1 MFHSTNIYPLMKAI
15 NSMSKDEIMAVSNT
29 FNPTIAVNTTTD
41 VITINGHGY
50 LQNQSVLYSNGGG
63 GATSIGGLVNGYKYY
78 VIFLS
83 SNTFKLATTEDT
95 ARTATAI
102 DLLSVGTGSTHSL
115 AVTFQFPNEPAYVD
129 VFRKFRFFGTGLPVT
144 GATLEAKSVRDTVNI
159 ISGGNLVI
167 NNINQDTGSVT
178 IDAPAYALSVPTGTV
193 DLNLSSNSGY
203 SQSVTLTPVRGIAI
217 TRGGPQ
223 EVKFESFG
231 VTETDNLQSVTQ
243 RGNITSNNIYVNNL
257 TVASIKSSDGGL
269 TGISITSGD
278 NVTGTGTV
286 GNPLQ
291 LAPDET
297 VSTAASKT
305 ITISFSATSQGML
318 DYTAVYKTNLG
329 LSAGSVII
337 QRQDPSTLVWGTF
350 DSASGTSATNSYQI
364 SNVYAE
370 AYNGTVNYRI
380 TISFSGNTGSV
391 NYRIRVTFDPTPV
404 TGVTMIKSDTTNQI
418 LNLGSSGGR
427 TNVYGPSYFY
437 DNVYTTGMSIYQNE
451 IVGLNSND
459 DIIIDPNGTGNVR
472 IKAPG
477 ITTDQTTFNLINST
491 PTTVNFAG
499 AATALYVGAN
509 TGTLTLKN
517 ITITAPNA
525 TTLNINGASPTVAT
539 TSTGTASVFNTNAL
553 TGNLFGDATTV
564 TIGASSASTMNLR
577 SETMNM
583 PNATSLNI
591 NGASPSITTTS
602 TGTVNIFNANALTGN
617 LFGAATT
624 ITIGATT
631 GTLNLRP
638 VTITAANATTFNI
651 NGASPS
657 IVTSDTGTASV
668 FNTNALTG
676 NLFGAATTVTIGA
689 TTGTLNLRNAT
700 ITAANATTVNLS
712 AATTINMNGANPS
725 IITTDTGTAAVFNT
739 NALTGNLFGAAT
751 TVTIGATSGT
761 LNLRPVTITAANATA
776 FNMNGASPTVATTS
790 TGTASVF
797 NTNALTGNLFG
808 AATTVS
814 IGAGTGTTTVN
825 NALTATGTLTA
836 SAAVT
841 ATGNNVNVTLSPTG
855 TGSVTIAPD
864 NGVTIAGAT
873 TLTLGTVGQTTT
885 MRGNISAVTND
896 QTITL
901 SPALTGTVTINPNT
915 AGTINNMSIGATTRK
930 TGAFTTGL
938 VGAAA
943 AFTNWPNT
951 TFVATQS
958 LTGHSHTNNAG
969 ITGEAVADSADTTK
983 WGVGVYGRGNTNV
996 GTRSAG
1002 VLGDGGVTN
1011 STDTA
1016 SAIGVRGYADDT
1028 HASGLNIGLYSSATN
1043 SAIGNYALYMNAGNI
1058 YSVAAQTWTVLDNNT
1073 SALSI
1078 DSATKAGI
1086 LLVKTSTGSQGVT
1099 MSGTLSV
1106 TGHLTVEGVTSTG
1119 ATGTGKF
1126 VFDGTPTISTPSM
1139 SGGTHTAITT
1149 LGIRDTSAAF
1159 DVNLAA
1165 TSSTIISA
1173 GRTLTFDVVNAD
1185 RTIKLG
1191 GNISLGGAIT
1201 TANSLT
1207 TTGNFTLSIATTAAT
1222 SVTLPTS
1229 GTLYGTASGSI
1240 TSSQLATSMSDET
1253 GTGALVFGTNPSLT
1267 APTWGNT
1274 ANTTDADFTL
1284 DAGSYGYASWI
1295 VNFTA
1300 NRSINVTN
1308 LAVGR
1313 RAVIYVR
1320 NTNGSSRSITV
1331 NASATTTGLAAVN
1344 MAVGAGAAS
1353 STTVSLAATSG
1364 TAVIYVWNTGTLVG
1378 MVN

>member
-1 MFHSTNIYPLMKAI
+1 MKAI
-15 NSMSKDEIMAVSNT
+15 NTMSKDEIMAVSNT

-50 LQNQSVLYSNGGG
+50 LQNQGVLYSNGGG
-63 GATSIGGLVNGYKYY
+63 GANSIGGLVNGYKYY
-78 VIFLS
+78 VIFVTT
-83 SNTFKLATTEDT
+83 NTFKLATTEDN
-95 ARTATAI
+95 ARSAVAI

-115 AVTFQFPNEPAYVD
+115 SVTFQYPNEPAYLD
-129 VFRKFRFFGTGLPVT
+129 VFRKFRFFATGLPAN
-144 GATLEAKSVRDTVNI
+144 GSTLEAKSVRDTINI
-159 ISGGNLVI
+159 LSGGNLVI
-167 NNINQDTGSVT
+167 SNINQDTGSVT
-178 IDAPAYALSVPTGTV
+178 IDAPAYALTVPTGTV
-193 DLNLSSNSGY
+193 DLNLNSNSGFN
-203 SQSVTLTPVRGIAI
+203 QSVTLTPVRGIAI

-231 VTETDNLQSVTQ
+231 VTETDTLQSVTQ
-243 RGNITSNNIYVNNL
+243 RGNITSNDIYINNL
-257 TVASIKSSDGGL
+257 IVANIKSSDGGL
-269 TGISITSGD
+269 TSISITSGD
-278 NVTGTGTV
+278 NVTGIGTI

-291 LAPDET
+291 LAPDES

-318 DYTAVYKTNLG
+318 DYTAVYKNNLG
-329 LSAGSVII
+329 LSAGSVTI
-337 QRQDPSTLVWGTF
+337 QRQDPSTLAWVSL

-364 SNVYAE
+364 SNVYSE

-380 TISFSGNTGSV
+380 VISFAGNTGFV
-391 NYRIRVTFDPTPV
+391 NYRIRVTFDPIPV

-427 TNVYGPSYFY
+427 TNIYGPTYHF
-437 DNVYTTGMSIYQNE
+437 DTMYTTGMSIYQNE

-459 DIIIDPNGTGNVR
+459 DIIIDPHGTGNVR

-477 ITTDQTTFNLINST
+477 ITTDQTSFDVINT
-491 PTTVNFAG
+491 TATTVNAFG
-499 AATALYVGAN
+499 AATTLSIGAG
-509 TGTLTLKN
+509 TGTLNLN
-517 ITITAPNA
+517 NVTITAANA
-525 TTLNINGASPTVAT
+525 IAFNMNGGSPTIAT
-539 TSTGTASVFNTNAL
+539 SSVGTASVFNTNAT

-591 NGASPSITTTS
+591 NGVSPSITTTS
-602 TGTVNIFNANALTGN
+602 TGTVNVFNANALTGN
-617 LFGAATT
+617 LFGAATAV
-624 ITIGATT
+624 TIGATT

-638 VTITAANATTFNI
+638 VTITAANATTFNM

-676 NLFGAATTVTIGA
+676 NLFGAATTVNIGA
-689 TTGTLNLRNAT
+689 TSGTLNLRNAT

-725 IITTDTGTAAVFNT
+725 IITTDTGTVSLFNT

-751 TVTIGATSGT
+751 AVTIGATSGT

-797 NTNALTGNLFG
+797 NANALTGNLFG

-873 TLTLGTVGQTTT
+873 TLILGTVGQTTT
-885 MRGNISAVTND
+885 MRGNISATTND
-896 QTITL
+896 QTISL

-915 AGTINNMSIGATTRK
+915 TGSINNMNIGATTRK

-938 VGAAA
+938 VGSSA
-943 AFTNWPNT
+943 AFTNWPN
-951 TFVATQS
+951 ATLVSAQA
-958 LTGHSHTNNAG
+958 LTGHTHTYNFG
-969 ITGEAVADSADTTK
+969 IVGEAVADATDSTK
-983 WGVGVYGRGNTNV
+983 WGIGVYGRGNTN
-996 GTRSAG
+996 GAQRSG
-1002 VLGDGGVTN
+1002 GILGDGGVTN
-1011 STDTA
+1011 TADTG

-1028 HASGLNIGLYSSATN
+1028 HAGGLNIGLYGSASN
-1043 SAIGNYALYMNAGNI
+1043 SGVNNYALYMNAGGIFSN
-1058 YSVAAQTWTVLDNNT
+1058 AAQAWTVIDNST

-1078 DSATKAGI
+1078 DSPTKTGI
-1086 LLVKTSTGSQGVT
+1086 LLVKTSTGAQGVT
-1099 MSGTLSV
+1099 MSGTLAV
-1106 TGHLTVEGVTSTG
+1106 TGHVTVEGVTSTG

-1126 VFDGTPTISTPSM
+1126 VFDGTPTISTPSI
-1139 SGGTHTAITT
+1139 SGGTHTGITT

-1165 TSSTIISA
+1165 TSSTTITT

-1240 TSSQLATSMSDET
+1240 TSSQLATSLSDET
-1253 GTGALVFGTNPSLT
+1253 GTGAAVFGTNPSLT

-1274 ANTTDADFTL
+1274 ANTTDADFTV
-1284 DAGSYGYASWI
+1284 DASLYGYASWI
-1295 VNFTA
+1295 VSFTA
-1300 NRSINVTN
+1300 GRALNVTN

-1320 NTNGSSRSITV
+1320 NTNGSSRTITV
-1331 NASATTTGLAAVN
+1331 NASATTTGLATVN

-1353 STTVSLAATSG
+1353 STTVTLAATSG